1 MQTGLER
8 LPLGSNAEATEDRNE
23 YGGQA
28 WKPDSEIFHAVST
41 CCTEST
47 HAGLTINGNKS
58 VPLVSK
64 LAGDRASGQA
74 NSLILLS
81 WRRQTETGCRLPT
94 DAVQIVA
101 HGSSRIVPRQIG
113 PEWRFCDGF
122 RGL

>member
-1 MQTGLER
+1 MGRDGIVKPSQAMDKRRRLQVKRNGGLYGKTVCIS
-8 LPLGSNAEATEDRNE
+8 PL
-23 YGGQA
+23 
-28 WKPDSEIFHAVST
+28 
-41 CCTEST
+41 
-47 HAGLTINGNKS
+47 L
-58 VPLVSK
+58 SK

-81 WRRQTETGCRLPT
+81 WRRQRETGCRLPT

>member
-58 VPLVSK
+58 VHISLDRNPASWSMG
-64 LAGDRASGQA
+64 AGG
-74 NSLILLS
+74 NSLFWEI
-81 WRRQTETGCRLPT
+81 LPT
-94 DAVQIVA
+94 GVA
-101 HGSSRIVPRQIG
+101 Y
-113 PEWRFCDGF
+113 
-122 RGL
+122 GLKREKYEIKTI